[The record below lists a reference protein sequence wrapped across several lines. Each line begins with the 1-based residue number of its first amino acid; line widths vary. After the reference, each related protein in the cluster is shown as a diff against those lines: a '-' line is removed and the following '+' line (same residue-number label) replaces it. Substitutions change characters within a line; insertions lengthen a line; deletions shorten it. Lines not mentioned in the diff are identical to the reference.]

1 MNGRFRAGYSRR
13 SDESSRRGQAPAP
26 GAGERQRAVPAGG
39 VAGAAGDPVAEAAAR
54 PDGAVPSRPRRAR
67 RKPFVL

>member
-1 MNGRFRAGYSRR
+1 MNGRFRAGYPRR
-13 SDESSRRGQAPAP
+13 SDGSSRSGKAAAPA
-26 GAGERQRAVPAGG
+26 AGKRQPAVPAGD
-39 VAGAAGDPVAEAAAR
+39 VDRATDDSAAKAAAC

>member
-1 MNGRFRAGYSRR
+1 MNRRFRTGYSRR
-13 SDESSRRGQAPAP
+13 SDGSSRRGKAAAPV
-26 GAGERQRAVPAGG
+26 AGERQPAVPA
-39 VAGAAGDPVAEAAAR
+39 VDVVRATGDPVAEAAAR

>member
-1 MNGRFRAGYSRR
+1 MNGRFRAGCARR
-13 SDESSRRGQAPAP
+13 SDASSRNGKAFAPA
-26 GAGERQRAVPAGG
+26 AGERQPAVPAG
-39 VAGAAGDPVAEAAAR
+39 AADRAAGDPVAEAAAR

>member
-13 SDESSRRGQAPAP
+13 SDGSSQRGKATAPA
-26 GAGERQRAVPAGG
+26 AGERQPAVPPGG
-39 VAGAAGDPVAEAAAR
+39 ADRATGDPVADAAAR